1 MAVPLL
7 APPISAFFSSKP
19 TRLIS
24 FSCLFWGL
32 YWFFDCFSPLTFSFQ
47 FRYYLL
53 ISLYGE
59 NISFFKYHTQHTL
72 HLYPSFHFKDI
83 TILVKPVFGVYIVVL
98 MEILFLDELL
108 PVHFASYIIILF
120 FPRLMIVS
128 FKLRF
133 RYSNH

>member
-1 MAVPLL
+1 MAVPLPT
-7 APPISAFFSSKP
+7 PPTSAFFSTKP
-19 TRLIS
+19 TKFILAVYS
-24 FSCLFWGL
+24 GAYTGFLFV
-32 YWFFDCFSPLTFSFQ
+32 FSPLTFQ

-59 NISFFKYHTQHTL
+59 KISFFLYHTQHIL

-83 TILVKPVFGVYIVVL
+83 TILVKPVFGVCIVVP

-120 FPRLMIVS
+120 SPRLMIVS

-133 RYSNH
+133 PYSNH